1 MSEKSPF
8 DLFSGVDFEKL
19 LKDFKLPGMDVKG
32 LVDSQSRNV
41 QAVAEA
47 NRVTLEGIRS
57 LSERQ
62 TAIMRETFDEVRQ
75 AFEEVRGAENLEDA
89 ANRQSEVARKAM
101 EKGMADMRELTEML
115 TNSNS
120 QAFELV
126 NQRMNESLE
135 EFRKLFSGFGK

>member
-1 MSEKSPF
+1 M
-8 DLFSGVDFEKL
+8 DFEKM

-32 LVDSQSRNV
+32 LVDSQSRNA

-47 NRVTLEGIRS
+47 NRVSLEGIRS

-75 AFEEVRGAENLEDA
+75 AFAEIRGADNLEDA

-101 EKGMADMRELTEML
+101 EKGMANMRELTDMV
-115 TNSNS
+115 TKSNS
-120 QAFELV
+120 DAFEVV

-135 EFRKLFSGFGK
+135 EFRKLFSGFSK